1 MSEHFIMKCRYCG
14 KIIAQ
19 CRCPD
24 PNKTVEYGVCNGED
38 CQELAGMNNTFSGT
52 LKNSTKPA
60 APRIT
65 PDEGHVI
72 KATAWDAMRV
82 AFSIHAETADG
93 EIQQGMAKNI
103 LLTMD
108 SLLEQVGNKYSNAKT
123 WGAIMPRKYNDEL
136 LCRCVACGTVT
147 AKADW
152 KHYIGVVFICPNCG
166 CLQDPSI
173 GNEQPPEVPELKT
186 YADPEPTPPKSA
198 SAKPAAKK

>member
-1 MSEHFIMKCRYCG
+1 MANHKM
-14 KIIAQ
+14 
-19 CRCPD
+19 
-24 PNKTVEYGVCNGED
+24 
-38 CQELAGMNNTFSGT
+38 
-52 LKNSTKPA
+52 KPA

-82 AFSIHAETADG
+82 AFSIHAETAD
-93 EIQQGMAKNI
+93 
-103 LLTMD
+103 
-108 SLLEQVGNKYSNAKT
+108 GNKYSNAKT